1 MLARFGVARRG
12 PGSWPDGAA
21 AGRPVCRP
29 GLRKNEPVTTG
40 AWMNEQ
46 AIRSLVEQVQQGRW
60 PRRQALA
67 RLVAAGLSLP
77 MASVLLM
84 NSASAQLAGVPPV
97 YKPTRR
103 GGGGALR
110 MLYWQGPTQLNPHFA
125 TGAKDSD
132 GCRLFHE
139 PLATWDADANLQ
151 PVLAAEI
158 PSRANG
164 GLSADG
170 KSVLWKLK
178 RGVSWHD
185 GAPFSADDVV
195 FNAQYASDPAT
206 AATTVGV
213 YKGLRVEK
221 VDTHTVRVVFDK
233 PTPFWPQIFAST
245 LLIPRHLHAPFIGA
259 KSREAPAN
267 FKPVGTGPYKF
278 VDFKPGDLL
287 RGELNPGYHMPLR
300 PHFDTVE
307 LKGGGDAVSAA
318 RAVLQTGEYDFAW
331 NLLVEDEVLKRM
343 EAGGKGR
350 VFTHLGSSVEFLQ
363 LNYCDP
369 ATEIDGERSHPKS
382 RHPVFRDPAV
392 RQAMG
397 LLLDR
402 VNIQAVLWGRA
413 GVATAN
419 IINSPARFRS
429 PNTRI
434 EFSLDK
440 ANAVLDG
447 AGWKRGAGGV
457 REKGGHALRF
467 VFQTSVNGIRQKTQA
482 ILKQTCQQAGIALE
496 LKAITAAVFFSSDTG
511 NPDTA
516 AKFGADMQMYG
527 ISGGVDPERGMD
539 AYVSWELAS
548 KANQWQG
555 RNISRWRS
563 EAFDAAYRAAE
574 GELDPVKRA
583 ALFIR
588 MNDLLASDQ
597 HVLALMHR
605 ADVDGLGARLVA
617 PRGFGNSLSLL
628 HDWYRET

>member
-1 MLARFGVARRG
+1 
-12 PGSWPDGAA
+12 
-21 AGRPVCRP
+21 
-29 GLRKNEPVTTG
+29 
-40 AWMNEQ
+40 MNEQ
-46 AIRSLVEQVQQGRW
+46 AIRGLVAQVRQGRLQ
-60 PRRQALA
+60 RREAIS

-77 MASVLLM
+77 MVSVLLM
-84 NSASAQLAGVPPV
+84 NAATAQVAGTPPD
-97 YKPTRR
+97 YKPSRR

-110 MLYWQGPTQLNPHFA
+110 LLYWQGPTLLNPHFA
-125 TGAKDSD
+125 TGVKDID

-139 PLATWDADANLQ
+139 PLAAWDADANLH

-158 PSRANG
+158 PSRDNG

-170 KSVLWKLK
+170 RTVLWKLK
-178 RGVSWHD
+178 RGVTWHD

-195 FNAQYASDPAT
+195 FNAQYARDPAT

-213 YKGLRVEK
+213 YQGMTVEK
-221 VDTHTVRVVFDK
+221 VDPHTVRVLFDK
-233 PTPFWPQIFAST
+233 PTPFWPQIFAIT
-245 LLIPRHLHAPFIGA
+245 QLIPRHLHAPYIGA
-259 KSREAPAN
+259 RSREAPAN
-267 FKPVGTGPYKF
+267 LKPVGTGPYKF

-287 RGELNPGYHMPLR
+287 RGEINPNYHMPLR

-343 EAGGKGR
+343 ESSGKGR
-350 VFTHLGSSVEFLQ
+350 VLTHLGSSVEFLQ

-382 RHPVFRDPAV
+382 RHPVFSDPAV
-392 RQAMG
+392 RQAMV

-402 VNIQAVLWGRA
+402 ANIQAALWGRGGA
-413 GVATAN
+413 ATAN
-419 IINSPARFRS
+419 IVNSPARFRS

-434 EFSLDK
+434 EFNIDK
-440 ANAVLDG
+440 ANAVLDA
-447 AGWKRGAGGV
+447 AGWKRSGSGL
-457 REKGGHALRF
+457 REKDGRKLRLL
-467 VFQTSVNGIRQKTQA
+467 FQTSVNGIRQKTQA
-482 ILKQTCQQAGIALE
+482 ILKQSCQKAGIELE
-496 LKAITAAVFFSSDTG
+496 LKAVTAAVFFSSDAG

-527 ISGGVDPERGMD
+527 ISGGVDPERSMD
-539 AYVSWELAS
+539 AYVSWEVAS
-548 KANQWQG
+548 KANKWQG

-563 EAFDAAYRAAE
+563 DAFDAAYRAADS
-574 GELDPVKRA
+574 ELDPVKRA

-597 HVLALMHR
+597 YVVALMHR
-605 ADVDGLGARLVA
+605 ADVDGLAAKLVA

-628 HDWYRET
+628 HHWYREA

>member
-1 MLARFGVARRG
+1 
-12 PGSWPDGAA
+12 
-21 AGRPVCRP
+21 
-29 GLRKNEPVTTG
+29 
-40 AWMNEQ
+40 MNEQ
-46 AIRSLVEQVQQGRW
+46 AIRGLVEQLRQGRLQ
-60 PRRQALA
+60 RREALA
-67 RLVAAGLSLP
+67 RLVAAGLSVP

-84 NSASAQLAGVPPV
+84 NTATAQVAGTPPD

-110 MLYWQGPTQLNPHFA
+110 LLYWQGPTLLNPHFA
-125 TGAKDSD
+125 TGAKDND

-139 PLATWDADANLQ
+139 PLAIWDADGHLQ

-158 PSRANG
+158 PSRENG

-170 KSVLWKLK
+170 KTVIWKLK
-178 RGVSWHD
+178 RGVTWHD

-206 AATTVGV
+206 AATTIGV
-213 YKGLRVEK
+213 YQGLKVEK
-221 VDTHTVRVVFDK
+221 VDPHTVRVVFDK
-233 PTPFWPQIFAST
+233 PTPFWPQIFAIT
-245 LLIPRHLHAPFIGA
+245 QLIPRHLHAPFIGA

-267 FKPVGTGPYKF
+267 LKPVGTGPYRF

-287 RGELNPGYHMPLR
+287 RGALNPNYHMALR

-343 EAGGKGR
+343 EASGKGR
-350 VFTHLGSSVEFLQ
+350 VVSHLGSSVEFVQ
-363 LNYCDP
+363 MNYCDP

-382 RHPVFRDPAV
+382 RHPVLSDPAV
-392 RQAMG
+392 RQAIV

-402 VNIQAVLWGRA
+402 VNIQAVLWGRGGA
-413 GVATAN
+413 ATAN
-419 IINSPARFRS
+419 LINSPARFRS
-429 PNTRI
+429 PNGRM
-434 EFSLDK
+434 EFSIDK
-440 ANAVLDG
+440 ANAVLDA
-447 AGWKRGAGGV
+447 AGWKRGGGGGGGGAGGGVGAV
-457 REKGGHALRF
+457 REKDGRKLRF

-482 ILKQTCQQAGIALE
+482 ILKQSCQKAGIELE
-496 LKAITAAVFFSSDTG
+496 LKAVTAAVFFSSDAG

-516 AKFGADMQMYG
+516 AKFGADLQMYG

-574 GELDPVKRA
+574 AELDPAKRA

-588 MNDLLASDQ
+588 MNDLLAADQ
-597 HVLALMHR
+597 HVVALMHR

-617 PRGFGNSLSLL
+617 PRGFGASLSLL
-628 HDWYRET
+628 HHWYREA

>member
-1 MLARFGVARRG
+1 M
-12 PGSWPDGAA
+12 
-21 AGRPVCRP
+21 
-29 GLRKNEPVTTG
+29 KH
-40 AWMNEQ
+40 EQ
-46 AIRSLVEQVQQGRW
+46 ALRGLVEQVRQGSLS
-60 PRRQALA
+60 RREAIA
-67 RLVAAGLSLP
+67 RLVAAGLSVP

-84 NSASAQLAGVPPV
+84 ATGMAQTAGTAPP
-97 YKPTRR
+97 YKPSQR

-110 MLYWQGPTQLNPHFA
+110 MLYWQGPTLLNPHFA
-125 TGAKDSD
+125 TGSKDND

-139 PLATWDADANLQ
+139 PLATWDADAQLQ

-158 PSRANG
+158 PSRDNG

-170 KSVLWKLK
+170 RTVVWKLK

-213 YKGLRVEK
+213 YQGLKVEK
-221 VDTHTVRVVFDK
+221 IDAHTVRVVFDK

-245 LLIPRHLHAPFIGA
+245 QLIPQHLHAPYLGA

-267 FKPVGTGPYKF
+267 FKPVGTGPYRF

-287 RGELNPGYHMPLR
+287 RGELHPNYPRPKR

-350 VFTHLGSSVEFLQ
+350 VVTHLGSSVEFIQ
-363 LNYCDP
+363 LNFCDP
-369 ATEIDGERSHPKS
+369 ASEIDGERSHPKS
-382 RHPVFRDPAV
+382 RHPVFSDPAV
-392 RQAMG
+392 RQAMV

-402 VNIQAVLWGRA
+402 VNIQAVLWGRG

-429 PNTRI
+429 PNNRI
-434 EFSLDK
+434 EFNVDK
-440 ANAVLDG
+440 ANAVLDA
-447 AGWKRGAGGV
+447 AGWKRGGSGGAGAV
-457 REKGGHALRF
+457 REKDGRKLRF

-482 ILKQTCQQAGIALE
+482 ILKQTCQKAGIELE
-496 LKAITAAVFFSSDTG
+496 LKAITAAVYFSSDAG

-516 AKFGADMQMYG
+516 AKFGADLQMYG
-527 ISGGVDPERGMD
+527 ISGGPDPERGMD

-574 GELDPVKRA
+574 AELDPIKRA

-588 MNDLLASDQ
+588 MNDLLAADQ
-597 HVLALMHR
+597 HVVALMHR
-605 ADVDGLGARLVA
+605 ADVDGLGAKLVA
-617 PRGFGNSLSLL
+617 PRGFGASLGLL
-628 HDWYRET
+628 HHWYRDA

>member
-1 MLARFGVARRG
+1 M
-12 PGSWPDGAA
+12 
-21 AGRPVCRP
+21 
-29 GLRKNEPVTTG
+29 KH
-40 AWMNEQ
+40 EQ
-46 AIRSLVEQVQQGRW
+46 VLQGLVEQVRQGRLS
-60 PRRQALA
+60 RREAIA
-67 RLVAAGLSLP
+67 RLVAAGLSVP

-84 NSASAQLAGVPPV
+84 ATGMAQTAGTAPP
-97 YKPTRR
+97 YKPSQR

-110 MLYWQGPTQLNPHFA
+110 MLYWQGPTLLNPHFA
-125 TGAKDSD
+125 TGSKDND

-139 PLATWDADANLQ
+139 PLATWDVDAQLQ

-158 PSRANG
+158 PSRDNG

-170 KSVLWKLK
+170 RTVVWKLK

-213 YKGLRVEK
+213 YQGLKVEK
-221 VDTHTVRVVFDK
+221 IDSHTVRVVFDK
-233 PTPFWPQIFAST
+233 PTPFWPQTFAST
-245 LLIPRHLHAPFIGA
+245 QLIPKHLHAPYLGA
-259 KSREAPAN
+259 RSREAPAN
-267 FKPVGTGPYKF
+267 FKPVGTGPYRF

-287 RGELNPGYHMPLR
+287 RGELNPNYHMPKR

-343 EAGGKGR
+343 ETSGKGR
-350 VFTHLGSSVEFLQ
+350 VVTHLGSSVEFIQ

-382 RHPVFRDPAV
+382 RHPVFSDPAV
-392 RQAMG
+392 RQAMV

-402 VNIQAVLWGRA
+402 VNIQAVLWGRG

-429 PNTRI
+429 PNNRI
-434 EFSLDK
+434 EFNVDK
-440 ANAVLDG
+440 ANAVLDA
-447 AGWKRGAGGV
+447 AGWKRGGSGGAGAV
-457 REKGGHALRF
+457 REKDGRKLRF

-482 ILKQTCQQAGIALE
+482 ILKQTCQKAGIELE
-496 LKAITAAVFFSSDTG
+496 LKAITAAVYFSSDAG

-516 AKFGADMQMYG
+516 AKFGADLQMYG
-527 ISGGVDPERGMD
+527 ISGGPDPERGMD

-574 GELDPVKRA
+574 AELDPIKRA

-588 MNDLLASDQ
+588 MNDLLAADQ
-597 HVLALMHR
+597 HVVALMHR
-605 ADVDGLGARLVA
+605 ADVDGLGAKLVA
-617 PRGFGNSLSLL
+617 PRGFGASLGLL
-628 HDWYRET
+628 HHWYRDA